1 MRQPAKQMG
10 PRAVRTVA
18 QILAATKEIFLTHG
32 YTGTTVDEIARAA
45 GISRASF
52 YTYFPSKRDVLLTL
66 GAESARA
73 ASTVVENAWEIRLPW
88 RPADIENF
96 VHSIWL
102 IMDEHAAFGFAWTQ
116 ASHQDEEIRILGM
129 KGQIQVCQ
137 AMGQALGRLRGE
149 PFDDPKSQGLIMFS
163 ALERAW
169 DYCQIYTG
177 SVDAL
182 SLQHAIA
189 QVIQAMLR
197 DTQKQ
202 EMS

>member
-10 PRAVRTVA
+10 PRAARTVA

-52 YTYFPSKRDVLLTL
+52 YTYFPSKRDVLLAL
-66 GAESARA
+66 GAESAHA
-73 ASTVVENAWEIRLPW
+73 ASTVVDNAWEIRLPW
-88 RPADIENF
+88 RPVDIEDF
-96 VHSIWL
+96 VRSIWL

-116 ASHQDEEIRILGM
+116 ASHHDEELRILGM
-129 KGQIQVCQ
+129 KGQMQVCH

-149 PFDDPKSQGLIMFS
+149 PFDDPTAHGLIMIS
-163 ALERAW
+163 TLERAW
-169 DYCQIYTG
+169 DYCQIYSG
-177 SVDAL
+177 AVDAS
-182 SLQHAIA
+182 SLQRAIA

-197 DTQKQ
+197 DTQ
-202 EMS
+202 